1 MLRAI
6 RPSLGRGRKLAGS
19 AARTCTAGT
28 VARRGAA
35 RPSRATKMTGRV
47 VRLRAHV
54 STDAAGAPLHEGDRV
69 VYSYFYPCRR
79 CDFCRAGDAH
89 HCVARRIGA
98 GRAAKR
104 REAPLH
110 RCLRRLQLPPAR
122 PLRAPHAGCAR
133 RFPRPDRRALA
144 ARPSL
149 RRRPRRER

>member
-1 MLRAI
+1 
-6 RPSLGRGRKLAGS
+6 
-19 AARTCTAGT
+19 
-28 VARRGAA
+28 
-35 RPSRATKMTGRV
+35 MTGRV
-47 VRLRAHV
+47 VRLGAHV

-122 PLRAPHAGCAR
+122 HYVLRTPDALDDFLDRIAERLQLARAFGADHAP
-133 RFPRPDRRALA
+133 
-144 ARPSL
+144 
-149 RRRPRRER
+149 